1 MTSNEQR
8 VLPTNIASVYQ
19 AWVSPRM
26 TDKTVLCISLEK
38 EENKRAKE
46 QEGKRAK
53 VNFVQTA
60 GTTKGGLQAALNKRN
75 L

>member
-8 VLPTNIASVYQ
+8 VLPPNIARVYQ
-19 AWVSPRM
+19 AWVSPRI
-26 TDKTVLCISLEK
+26 TDKTVLSISLEK

-46 QEGKRAK
+46 QEGKRAI
-53 VNFVQTA
+53 NFVQTE
-60 GTTKGGLQAALNKRN
+60 GRTKGGLQAALNKRN